1 MDTSYPRRRRRIRE
15 NAYSICSAIKLEL
28 VENKEDL
35 EYTNEYNINTKPIQ
49 VDLLVIKKSSDI
61 SINNEIGKIFR
72 GPNIMEYKS
81 PQDAL
86 NLDTFIKVLGYA
98 CLYKA
103 NEKHF
108 DGIRLEDITI
118 SLVRDRYPRELMK
131 WLKENKYK
139 VTETYPG
146 IYYVEK
152 EGVFPI
158 QIIVGAKLNRNNHLW
173 LKSLTQKMTE
183 TDVERLVLQ
192 VEALSDMGDR
202 NHAETIL
209 QVSITENKDLFRKVV
224 EERDLEVND
233 ALMELM
239 KPRIDEVIKERT
251 EQVTQQVTKE
261 SSIKMVRRLFNQG
274 VSYEIC
280 RASIDTDVL
289 SDAELEAIY
298 KNK

>member
-1 MDTSYPRRRRRIRE
+1 MKESYTQWHP
-15 NAYSICSAIKLEL
+15 AFCSAIKLEL
-28 VENKEDL
+28 VENKGDL

-72 GPNIMEYKS
+72 GHNIMEYKS

-192 VEALSDMGDR
+192 
-202 NHAETIL
+202 
-209 QVSITENKDLFRKVV
+209 K
-224 EERDLEVND
+224 
-233 ALMELM
+233 
-239 KPRIDEVIKERT
+239 
-251 EQVTQQVTKE
+251 
-261 SSIKMVRRLFNQG
+261 
-274 VSYEIC
+274 
-280 RASIDTDVL
+280 
-289 SDAELEAIY
+289 
-298 KNK
+298 